1 MQPLAELAGN
11 NGMTSIR
18 RIERLQI
25 KIREELGKIIIKEF
39 DFAFGTLV
47 TITRV
52 ELSEDLTAVRIYI
65 SVMPERNEQD
75 VLTEMNK
82 EIYVVQQKFNKKM
95 EMRPV
100 PRIRFLLD
108 ETVREAAKIEE
119 NLYNL
124 KNKDK

>member
-1 MQPLAELAGN
+1 
-11 NGMTSIR
+11 MTSIR

-25 KIREELGKIIIKEF
+25 KIREELGKIIAKEF

-47 TITRV
+47 TITRT

-65 SVMPERNEQD
+65 SVMPERSEQN
-75 VLTEMNK
+75 VLAEMK
-82 EIYVVQQKFNKKM
+82 KDIYDVQQKFNKKM

-100 PRIRFLLD
+100 PRIRFVID

-119 NLYNL
+119 DLYNL

>member
-1 MQPLAELAGN
+1 
-11 NGMTSIR
+11 MTSVR

-25 KIREELGKIIIKEF
+25 KIREELGKIIVKEF
-39 DFAFGTLV
+39 DFPIGTLV
-47 TITRV
+47 TITRT

-65 SVMPERNEQD
+65 SVMPEKNQQE
-75 VLTEMNK
+75 VLAQMNK
-82 EIYVVQQKFNKKM
+82 EIYFIQQIFNKKM

-119 NLYNL
+119 DLYKL